1 LEESINLMSNES
13 GIVWKKLIAEGA
25 AIVVSIL
32 LAFWIEAWWAE
43 QQTVSQERAILVTV
57 PP

>member
-1 LEESINLMSNES
+1 MSNES